1 MDIVSVVLVTAL
13 TISITSGSSISSGS
27 ASSLPVT
34 YQHPEL
40 HSTSP
45 TSSAPLSPSASPS
58 SSSSFNETSTAS
70 GSSNHTSSGF
80 PYDYNYGYDTV
91 GTECDYSEWNVT
103 PTLIPIVYSLVFV
116 CGLVGNGLVVW
127 TIARLKTRKR
137 NTDLYIASLASAD
150 LVFVLTLPLWAAYT
164 ALDYHWPFG
173 GFLCTLSSCVSML
186 NMYASIF
193 CLTCLSLD
201 RYVAV
206 VCSLRSHSFRTAR
219 VTKALLAGV
228 WTFSSLMALF
238 TAALATTKTIAE
250 DRADADDVS
259 YDDDDGY
266 GASGGR
272 VVCVV
277 EYSSLGSNGEMS
289 PDWWNAMAGLFH
301 TSASF
306 VLPEVVMIY
315 CYACIMAKIQNHFT
329 HVRRES
335 DKRRRLLRTIFNLVL
350 TFTVCWLPFH
360 AVKVTNA
367 LVHFG
372 VLPTRCG
379 LERFIFVGL
388 PYTVSLAYVNSC
400 LNPFLYAYFDPH
412 FRSTCL
418 GVLRCATLEALMAAQ
433 VSSAGGSGAATASRD
448 EPSSRSDTPDA
459 CGGGAAKESN
469 ASDAVAALCCGR
481 FLAPPGARAHTE
493 TETSDL
499 RKSPTRFQH
508 ESPLRGDK

>member
-1 MDIVSVVLVTAL
+1 MDIVSAVLVTAV
-13 TISITSGSSISSGS
+13 TISIGSANSISE
-27 ASSLPVT
+27 A
-34 YQHPEL
+34 YQDPEL
-40 HSTSP
+40 PLTSP
-45 TSSAPLSPSASPS
+45 TSSAPLSSSSPSSS

-70 GSSNHTSSGF
+70 SSSNHTSGGF

-91 GTECDYSEWNVT
+91 DTACDYSEWNVT

-164 ALDYHWPFG
+164 ALGYHWPFG

-206 VCSLRSHSFRTAR
+206 VCSMRCHSFRTAR

-250 DRADADDVS
+250 DPADAS
-259 YDDDDGY
+259 YGGNFLDDDDDDY
-266 GASGGR
+266 DASGGR

-277 EYSSLGSNGEMS
+277 EYSSLSSNGEMS

-335 DKRRRLLRTIFNLVL
+335 GKRRRLLRTIFNLVL

-448 EPSSRSDTPDA
+448 EPSSRSDTADA
-459 CGGGAAKESN
+459 AAGNESN

-481 FLAPPGARAHTE
+481 FLAPQGARAHTE
-493 TETSDL
+493 TETSEL